1 MKHLRSK
8 IILVLVLAALMIA
21 GCGGKDESTEQP
33 SETENLSLN
42 QTEENQEAETESVTE
57 LETEISTEVEETES
71 EIPSETTEDTSSS
84 AETDSTVENN
94 STAENNSNGGQS
106 TTENN
111 PPATTYEEF
120 PYELYV
126 ATFDG
131 QYFTFYHDQTHGGY
145 GEGWD
150 SINAQ
155 VQEIANTNPYGY
167 PGGTTYYGDWRNET
181 VEEMGRY
188 KNTGKYVTGETM
200 NVVCIRV
207 PFVVELPSA
216 YALLNIDQIEE
227 GGDDITFYYI
237 EGISDFNSLKA
248 QADAKAEAYC
258 QAGEAESPGVDY
270 ITTTSNTYINTYQ
283 EGKVYQYRCSMS
295 VNMEQ

>member
-8 IILVLVLAALMIA
+8 MILVLALVVLMIV

-33 SETENLSLN
+33 TEKENVSSS
-42 QTEENQEAETESVTE
+42 QTVENQEAGTESMTE
-57 LETEISTEVEETES
+57 LETES
-71 EIPSETTEDTSSS
+71 EIASETTENTSGL
-84 AETDSTVENN
+84 AGNG
-94 STAENNSNGGQS
+94 STAENNSNGGRS
-106 TTENN
+106 TTGNSSST
-111 PPATTYEEF
+111 TTYEVF

-131 QYFTFYHDQTHGGY
+131 QYFTFYHDQTHQGY
-145 GEGWD
+145 ADGWN

-155 VQEIANTNPYGY
+155 VQQIANNNAYGY
-167 PGGTTYYGDWRNET
+167 PGGTTYYGDYENET
-181 VEEMGRY
+181 FEVIGRY
-188 KNTGKYVTGETM
+188 KNTGKYATGETM

-207 PFVVELPSA
+207 PFKVTLPSA

-227 GGDDITFYYI
+227 GGNDICFYYI
-237 EGISDFNSLKA
+237 EGVSDFNSLKA

-258 QAGEAESPGVDY
+258 QAREAESPGVDY
-270 ITTTSNTYINTYQ
+270 VTTTSNIYVNTYQ
-283 EGKVYQYRCSMS
+283 EGKVYIYRCSMS